1 MLALTFR
8 VWQVLYRPDGIV
20 DGTMPVAVLLTFAI
34 VSEVTA
40 TIALRYSDGFTRPG
54 PIAIVVV
61 GYGVSFWLL
70 ALVLREMSIGAT
82 YAVWS
87 AVGTAL
93 IATIGM
99 FAFGE
104 PATALKVASLALIII
119 GVVGLNV
126 AGSH

>member
-1 MLALTFR
+1 
-8 VWQVLYRPDGIV
+8 
-20 DGTMPVAVLLTFAI
+20 MPVAVLLTFAI
-34 VSEVTA
+34 VSEVA
-40 TIALRYSDGFTRPG
+40 GTIALRYSEGFTKLVPSV
-54 PIAIVVV
+54 IVVG

-93 IATIGM
+93 IAAIGM

-104 PATALKVASLALIII
+104 PATALKVASLGLIIL
-119 GVVGLNV
+119 GVVGLNL

>member
-1 MLALTFR
+1 
-8 VWQVLYRPDGIV
+8 
-20 DGTMPVAVLLTFAI
+20 MPVAVLLSFAI
-34 VSEVTA
+34 VSEVAA
-40 TIALRYSDGFTRPG
+40 TVALRYSEGFTRPG
-54 PIAIVVV
+54 PIAIVVL
-61 GYGVSFWLL
+61 GYGISFWLL

-93 IATIGM
+93 IAVVGV

-119 GVVGLNV
+119 GVVGLNL

>member
-1 MLALTFR
+1 
-8 VWQVLYRPDGIV
+8 
-20 DGTMPVAVLLTFAI
+20 MPVALLLSFAI
-34 VSEVTA
+34 VTEVAGTV
-40 TIALRYSDGFTRPG
+40 ALRYSEGFTKLLPS
-54 PIAIVVV
+54 AVVV
-61 GYGVSFWLL
+61 LGYGTSFWLL

-93 IATIGM
+93 IATIGV

-104 PATALKVASLALIII
+104 PATALKIASLALIIV
-119 GVVGLNV
+119 GVIGLNV